1 MGEALITRRGGGSLP
16 KLDNE
21 LSCVSTEDIKKGE
34 PVEFICSAAKKNN
47 AGDRVLPT
55 VYRYSSTKYFTLSDG
70 RVLALYMTDSSSY
83 AVSILDIDESLD
95 ISVIKTLVIG
105 NIQFSSAIFDN
116 DELYFAGYSSGLGKV
131 TVNVSTDTLSLTA
144 YNGPENPE
152 ESGALSL
159 ASISK
164 VTDSVLLV
172 LINIYGSKKYHVY
185 LCLYDLTTDSLLKQ
199 LALVSD
205 NGGTNAAS
213 YIARTDKK
221 SYTYNVAYYDY
232 TERVAA
238 VVVGENL
245 DSITVYNATD
255 ASYIYSNWAIPTEVD
270 CILRSVAPL
279 GGECAV
285 SYWKVLI
292 DKSIYLADGNISATN
307 LNKAGV
313 PYIGYTSVLDVKR
326 IAENLWVQF
335 CKTGN
340 NGFISLVYYKGRV
353 LHTLQ
358 GGEALNC
365 NTTNLTDSNLW
376 AGMLFKRNNK
386 IYAVHAC
393 KQSDGSVVS
402 GYAYTV
408 EIKAAKAKSVIHGYA
423 KKDSAKNSVGNY
435 YLL

>member
-1 MGEALITRRGGGSLP
+1 M
-16 KLDNE
+16 
-21 LSCVSTEDIKKGE
+21 
-34 PVEFICSAAKKNN
+34 
-47 AGDRVLPT
+47 PT

-83 AVSILDIDESLD
+83 AVSILDIDESLA

-105 NIQFSSAIFDN
+105 NITFSSAIFDN

-326 IAENLWVQF
+326 IAE
-335 CKTGN
+335 
-340 NGFISLVYYKGRV
+340 
-353 LHTLQ
+353 
-358 GGEALNC
+358 ALNC

-386 IYAVHAC
+386 IYAVHAR
-393 KQSDGSVVS
+393 KQGDGSVVS